1 MSLDYNYDAQ
11 FRRYLQQFVRIF
23 TGFQYASGR
32 DSAGKPLLRVVP
44 AKLGVKNRQVG
55 HILRNNSENTLLS
68 VPQITCDIA
77 NMTIARERTQSPNF
91 VGTVQ
96 VFEREYNPV
105 DNKYMETLGKS
116 YTVQRYMAVP
126 YDVTMQMDL
135 WTSNEHQKHQILEQI
150 LQLFNPSIDIQSGT
164 NPIDWTSLTIV
175 ELMDINWS
183 SRGITIGTEDEIE
196 ISTLTFKMPIWLSPP
211 AKVQR
216 QNIIRQIITNI
227 AEMDNLEDFGE
238 NSAGIYWNESDLLAR
253 VITTPGN
260 HMVDVDGPEI
270 ILLGAHGAHADEQG
284 KPYEWEPLLLKYGKF
299 RPGISQVRL
308 KTNSDMDDH
317 ESDIVGTLEHHPS
330 DPSKLLWVLNI
341 ESLPRNTLADINAVI
356 DPHVASPGVNLPEAS
371 QGQRY
376 MILQPIRGN
385 NLAWGPVDAD
395 ANDIIQ
401 YTNGQW
407 VVSFD
412 ASENF
417 DTHLVLNTRNAK
429 QMKWDQ
435 SQWQL
440 ALEGTYNPGYWR
452 LFL

>member
-32 DSAGKPLLRVVP
+32 DSAGRPVLRVVP
-44 AKLGVKNRQVG
+44 AKLAVKDRQVG
-55 HILRNNSENTLLS
+55 HILRNNSENTMLT

-77 NMTIARERTQSPNF
+77 NMTIARDRTQSPNF
-91 VGTVQ
+91 VSTVQ
-96 VFEREYNPV
+96 VYEREYNPV
-105 DNKYMETLGKS
+105 DNKYVEELGKT

-135 WTSNEHQKHQILEQI
+135 WTSNEFQKHQILEQV

-183 SRGITIGTEDEIE
+183 SRGITIGNDDSIE

-227 AEMDNLEDFGE
+227 AELDNLDGLEGGD
-238 NSAGIYWNESDLLAR
+238 IYWNENDLLAR

-260 HMVDVDGPEI
+260 HMVDVDGQEI
-270 ILLGAHGAHADEQG
+270 TLLGANGAHTGEDGQPL
-284 KPYEWEPLLLKYGKF
+284 KWEPLLLKYGKF
-299 RPGISQVRL
+299 RPGISQIRL
-308 KTNSDMDDH
+308 KTNGDMDDH
-317 ESDIVGTLEHHPS
+317 DSDIVGSLEFHPT

-356 DPHVASPGVNLPEAS
+356 DPHAASPGVNLPEAS

-385 NLAWGPVDAD
+385 NLAWGPLNAD
-395 ANDIIQ
+395 THDIIQ
-401 YTNGQW
+401 YSNGEW
-407 VVSFD
+407 IVSFD
-412 ASENF
+412 SSEA
-417 DTHLVLNTRNAK
+417 DEVELVLNTRNAK

-435 SQWQL
+435 GQWQL
-440 ALEGTYNPGYWR
+440 SLEGTYNPGYWR